1 MAPETRGGRGLSR
14 PAACVRALAGLV
26 LLAGCASGGADRND
40 PLEPV
45 NRAVFAFNQVVDG
58 LVLEPAAELY
68 GLVTPRPVR
77 TGVRNLLDHLA
88 SPVVFANDLLQ
99 GERER
104 AGVTLGRFMINTT
117 LGLFGV
123 YDMAANFG
131 YHRHSEDF
139 GQTLAVWGVGEGPYL
154 VLPLLGPSNPR
165 DALGRIVDAFLLD
178 PGTHVLPQGAR
189 LARTGT
195 EAVVTRF
202 ELDPV
207 LDDLERSSLDFY
219 AALRSS
225 YSQRR
230 QSEIRNGAPPP
241 LDSPVYQEFPEDD
254 PFADPEAE

>member
-1 MAPETRGGRGLSR
+1 MM
-14 PAACVRALAGLV
+14 
-26 LLAGCASGGADRND
+26 LLLTSCASGTHEPND

-77 TGVRNLLDHLA
+77 TAVRNLLDHLA
-88 SPVVFANDLLQ
+88 SPVVLANDLLQ

-104 AGVTLGRFMINTT
+104 AGVTLARFMINST
-117 LGLFGV
+117 LGAFGL

-131 YHRHSEDF
+131 YLRHSEDF
-139 GQTLAVWGVGEGPYL
+139 GQTLAVWGVDEGPYL

-165 DALGRIVDAFLLD
+165 DAVGRVVDLLLLD
-178 PGTHVLPQGAR
+178 PNTWLLPQSAR
-189 LARTGT
+189 LTRTAT
-195 EAVVTRF
+195 DAVATRF

-207 LDDLERSSLDFY
+207 LDDLERSSLDVY
-219 AALRSS
+219 AALRAS

-241 LDSPVYQEFPEDD
+241 LDSPAYQEVFGDD
-254 PFADPEAE
+254 PLFDPEAE

>member
-1 MAPETRGGRGLSR
+1 MTWDTWGSR
-14 PAACVRALAGLV
+14 RLPRQARCAQALAVV
-26 LLAGCASGGADRND
+26 LLVASCASGTRAPND

-68 GLVTPRPVR
+68 GLVTPSPVR
-77 TGVRNLLDHLA
+77 TAVRNLLDHVA

-99 GERER
+99 GERDR
-104 AGVTLGRFMINTT
+104 AGITLARFLINSTLGAF
-117 LGLFGV
+117 GL

-131 YHRHSEDF
+131 YHRHFEDF

-165 DALGRIVDAFLLD
+165 DAVGRVVDMVLLD
-178 PGTHVLPQGAR
+178 PNSWLLPQGAR
-189 LARTGT
+189 VARTAT
-195 EAVVTRF
+195 EVVVTRS

-207 LDDLERSSLDFY
+207 LDDLKRSSLDFY

-225 YSQRR
+225 YDQRR

-241 LDSPVYQEFPEDD
+241 LDSPAYQEVFGDD
-254 PFADPEAE
+254 PFFDPEAE